1 MTVDG
6 QSAGAGPARPST
18 WRPGPWLAWGFYD
31 IGQRPFNVLILTFIF
46 APYFAATL
54 WGDPARGQAAWGLTV
69 ASAGLLIAIMAPPLG
84 AIADAAGPKK
94 PWIAFFG
101 AMLVAG
107 SAALWWAQPGYPS
120 AALVAIVAIVVA
132 AVGSEMSI
140 VFHNALLPTLAKREQ
155 IGRLSGLGWSLGTAG
170 GVMALLVVLGALAG
184 DPRTGLTLGG
194 WAPLLA
200 LDPVETTAGRLVGP
214 LVAIWF
220 VIFVTPMFLW
230 MPDEKRSAIPISR
243 SLSSGINGLRSTI
256 SELRSDR
263 KLSTFLIAYLLYSDG
278 LITLIAFGGV
288 YAAGLLGWGAIQ
300 LAGLGLAL
308 GLFAGPFVLLTG
320 RMDDRIGPQRVVTLC
335 IMALTIATVGMLG
348 VTKTGLFGMTFP
360 GLSGGHFLLFFAII
374 IGLCAGPLQSSSRTL
389 LTHLAPRERITQMFG
404 LLALSGRVTSFA
416 GPALVGLITAW
427 TGSQRLGFSV
437 ALVFLVA
444 GAAFILRLARME
456 DRS

>member
-6 QSAGAGPARPST
+6 QSAGSAPARPST

-31 IGQRPFNVLILTFIF
+31 IGQRAFGALILTYIF
-46 APYFAATL
+46 APYFASAL
-54 WGDPARGQAAWGLTV
+54 WPDPARGQAAWGLTI
-69 ASAGLLIAIMAPPLG
+69 ACAGLLIAIMAPLLG
-84 AIADAAGPKK
+84 AIADASGPKK

-107 SAALWWAQPGYPS
+107 SASLWWAQPGHPS
-120 AALVAIVAIVVA
+120 ALMVAIVGVIIA
-132 AVGSEMSI
+132 AVGSEMSV
-140 VFHNALLPTLAKREQ
+140 VFHNALLPTLARREQ
-155 IGRLSGLGWSLGTAG
+155 IGRLSGLGWALGTAG
-170 GVMALLVVLGALAG
+170 AMMALLVVLGALAV
-184 DPRTGLTLGG
+184 DPRSGLTLGG
-194 WAPLLA
+194 WAPMFA

-214 LVAIWF
+214 LVAVWF
-220 VIFVTPMFLW
+220 AIFVTPMFLW
-230 MPDEKRSAIPISR
+230 MPDEKRSEAPLFR
-243 SLSSGINGLRSTI
+243 SIRNGLTGLRSTLA
-256 SELRSDR
+256 ELRSDR

-278 LITLIAFGGV
+278 LITLVAFGGV

-300 LAGLGLAL
+300 LAALGLTL

-320 RMDDRIGPQRVVTLC
+320 RLDDRIGPQRVVTLC
-335 IMALTIATVGMLG
+335 LLALSAATVGLLG
-348 VTKTGLFGMTFP
+348 VSKTGLFGMTVP

-374 IGLCAGPLQSSSRTL
+374 IGLCGGPLQSSSRTL
-389 LTHLAPRERITQMFG
+389 LAHLAPRERITQMFG

-416 GPALVGLITAW
+416 GPALVGVITAW

-444 GAAFILRLARME
+444 GAAFIIRLARME